1 MISVR
6 RTLHGDKGKIAAYMA
21 GEVDPLIRSPKLMT
35 KIRNASLM
43 PARLANLP
51 IMQAGLLVKI
61 LTMNFCMVIDWIGAG
76 NKTPDAAHLCM
87 FYSAPTFS
95 TSAASNNLP
104 RVQNV
109 DGSQGCNREVSS
121 DLDGH
126 VSR

>member
-1 MISVR
+1 
-6 RTLHGDKGKIAAYMA
+6 
-21 GEVDPLIRSPKLMT
+21 MT

-87 FYSAPTFS
+87 FYPAPTFS
-95 TSAASNNLP
+95 TSAARITYHEFRMSMEIKDAIEKFRLILMDMFQD
-104 RVQNV
+104 RK
-109 DGSQGCNREVSS
+109 NRKQRSFLRG
-121 DLDGH
+121 DLRDDEIQ
-126 VSR
+126 VVR